1 MSVGKIV
8 GELIGLVLRVCIQK
22 TKLPSS
28 LDLNRTGPSSHRP
41 SQAAR
46 SATYARCRA
55 ADHRELASRNDLTG
69 VDAPCSCAIG
79 AGKRAE
85 VVIEGVIF
93 LEDENNVLNL
103 RRARRRLGICG
114 GS

>member
-1 MSVGKIV
+1 MPDVALRI
-8 GELIGLVLRVCIQK
+8 IGSWHQ
-22 TKLPSS
+22 
-28 LDLNRTGPSSHRP
+28 
-41 SQAAR
+41 
-46 SATYARCRA
+46 
-55 ADHRELASRNDLTG
+55 RNDLTG

-93 LEDENNVLNL
+93 LEDENDVLNL
-103 RRARRRLGICG
+103 RRACRHLGIGG